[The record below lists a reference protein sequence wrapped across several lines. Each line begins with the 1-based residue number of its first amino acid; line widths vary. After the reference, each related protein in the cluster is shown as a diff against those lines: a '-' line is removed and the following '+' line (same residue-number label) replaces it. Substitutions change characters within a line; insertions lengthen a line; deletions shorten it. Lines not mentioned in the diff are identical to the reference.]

1 MHNTRRHLC
10 FICKLLWVGLG
21 LWAELGVGSWAVGR
35 VGSGAWAV
43 GGVGSGIM
51 AVGGVGSVVLG
62 CGWSWKCGLGL
73 WVELGVWSWA
83 VGGVGSVVLG
93 CGWSWECGLGLWVEL
108 GVGPGLWVELG
119 VWSWAVC
126 SACSPDICDISPFF
140 LNCTR
145 IHQSCFARKEGN
157 YEQARSCSRKAFCCN
172 AVCFITTAILYTLF
186 AIAGIASY
194 VVIVALKGDHPH

>member
-35 VGSGAWAV
+35 VGSG
-43 GGVGSGIM
+43 
-51 AVGGVGSVVLG
+51 
-62 CGWSWKCGLGL
+62 
-73 WVELGVWSWA
+73 
-83 VGGVGSVVLG
+83 VLG
-93 CGWSWECGLGLWVEL
+93 CGWSWECGL
-108 GVGPGLWVELG
+108 GLWVELG